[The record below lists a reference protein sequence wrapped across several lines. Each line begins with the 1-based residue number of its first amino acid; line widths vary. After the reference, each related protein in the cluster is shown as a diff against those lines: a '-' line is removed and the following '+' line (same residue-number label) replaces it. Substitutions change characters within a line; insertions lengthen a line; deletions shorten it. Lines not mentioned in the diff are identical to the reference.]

1 MLIGTPTSF
10 RTIVKSSFLLLGLLC
25 VAAYVAFQA
34 RFLIIGP
41 QLQLTNESEQLVNH
55 RQITLAGSASN
66 ISRLWLNDRPIFT
79 DAQGNFK
86 EALVLENGY
95 TIATIRAEDRYG
107 RETTIKR
114 TYIYTPAS
122 FQLHKPEKTQ

>member
-1 MLIGTPTSF
+1 MLPATETSF
-10 RTIVKSSFLLLGLLC
+10 RTIVKSSLLLLGFLL
-25 VAAYVAFQA
+25 VATYVAFQA

-41 QLQLTNESEQLVNH
+41 QLQLTNESAQLVNY

-79 DAQGNFK
+79 DAQGNFS

-95 TIATIRAEDRYG
+95 TQTTIRAEDRYG
-107 RETTIKR
+107 RETTITR
-114 TYIYTPAS
+114 SYVYTPANFVPVNS
-122 FQLHKPEKTQ
+122 QHN

>member
-1 MLIGTPTSF
+1 MRIDTQTSF
-10 RTIVKSSFLLLGLLC
+10 RTIVKSSVLLLGLIS

-41 QLQLTNESEQLVNH
+41 QLQLTNEPEQLVNY
-55 RQITLAGSASN
+55 RQITLTGSAAN

-79 DAQGNFK
+79 DAQGNFT

-95 TIATIRAEDRYG
+95 TIATVRAEDRYG

-114 TYIYTPAS
+114 SYVYTPAS
-122 FQLHKPEKTQ
+122 FSAGAPEKPQ